1 MTLKFTRTQTVEED
15 VDELGSKIECYGFSL
30 TIPPGA
36 VEGSA
41 VRLGFTVY
49 EYQPEASEGVE
60 DDCLI
65 TDILVL
71 HPCGTRFAKDVAITF
86 NTTCNTSESATL
98 LYETQETGFFVP
110 FSLKAP
116 QSTLC
121 DGDTVKRCLP
131 FVDIYTKHFCKSIFA
146 FFCGA
151 GHCYHALA
159 FGRWTKGESLRVIKT
174 ATIDLYFTSTK
185 YTDLVERCNKGMS
198 ELLNRNATIYFPKK
212 GRFTLAV
219 NRTFSDWKLESSAL
233 MSIEKQELSEAMKNS
248 SKFCKRT
255 FKLKKM
261 VTDAKE
267 PRLEVRLTDGEKT
280 DCTFILNESLHHV
293 RLN

>member
-1 MTLKFTRTQTVEED
+1 MDK
-15 VDELGSKIECYGFSL
+15 LGGKIECYGFSL

-71 HPCGTRFAKDVAITF
+71 HPRGTRFAKDVAITF
-86 NTTCNTSESATL
+86 NTTCNTSEIATL
-98 LYETQETGFFVP
+98 LYEMQETGFFMP

-121 DGDTVKRCLP
+121 DGDKITVKLHPP
-131 FVDIYTKHFCKSIFA
+131 FLDIYTKHFCKSIFA
-146 FFCGA
+146 CFGGV
-151 GHCYHALA
+151 GHCYRALA

-185 YTDLVERCNKGMS
+185 PKYIDLVERCNKGMS
-198 ELLNRNATIYFPKK
+198 ALLNRNATIYFPKK
-212 GRFTLAV
+212 GRFALAV
-219 NRTFSDWKLESSAL
+219 KRIISGWELESFAP
-233 MSIEKQELSEAMKNS
+233 MSIEQQELSEAKKNS

-261 VTDAKE
+261 ATDAKE
-267 PRLEVRLTDGEKT
+267 PWLEVRLTDGEKT
-280 DCTFILNESLHHV
+280 DCSFILNESLHHV